1 MFLFLL
7 TGLNGAFLTGD
18 LFNLFVWFE
27 LLLAAS
33 YGLVLHGSGTRRVR
47 AGLHYIAINLATSL
61 LFLIGVSL
69 IYGVTGTL
77 NMADLAIRIPHVS
90 IESRGLLEAGAA
102 MLGIA
107 FLVKAGMWP
116 LSFWLPTAYSA
127 AAPPIAAMFSVMS
140 KLGVYVVLRLW
151 LLLFGADSGASANFG
166 GDWLTFAGMA
176 TIVFGTIGVL
186 ASQDIAR
193 LASFCVLISS
203 GTVMAAIAIG
213 QAGVTGP
220 ALYYLVSS
228 TLAVGALFMLVELL
242 ERGREPGADVLAVTR
257 EAYGDDAEYHLQ
269 ADEVGVAIPAVITI
283 LSLCFIGCTLVLA
296 GLPPLSGFIAKFA
309 VLTALFG
316 WPGVDLKVGV
326 SALTWTLLLLLI
338 FSGLTTLV
346 AMTRAGIR
354 TLWTRDERTV
364 PRVRVVEIAPIVI
377 LLLATATLTVR
388 AEPVMRYMQATADSL
403 HAPHGYIQ
411 GVLSTPSRALHPR
424 RGLMTR
430 WLPFPLLSTCLMGMW
445 LLLNQ
450 TLSLGHILLGGLLA
464 VFGGWLMTAL
474 QPAAGRMRNP
484 RAIVT
489 LVFLVLIDIIRSNF
503 AVARIIL
510 GTRHRSIVSGFLNI
524 PLDMRDRYGL
534 AVLACIITATP
545 GTLWVQYNPKT
556 GMLMIHVL
564 DLVDE
569 SVWIDTIKGRY
580 ERLLLEIFK

>member
-1 MFLFLL
+1 VTRWLDHLLVLPVVLPLAAGAVVLLVDERHRILKTAISIGTIVALTGVALALLGLMDAPGSGAVWVYRLGDWPTPFAIVLVADRLAALMLVLTSVLALVSILFSVAGWDRAGAHFHAMFLFLL

-33 YGLVLHGSGTRRVR
+33 YGLILHGSGTRRVR

-102 MLGIA
+102 VLGIA

-203 GTVMAAIAIG
+203 GTVMAAIAMG

-228 TLAVGALFMLVELL
+228 TLAIGALFMLVELL
-242 ERGREPGADVLAVTR
+242 ERGREPGADMLAVTR

-283 LSLCFIGCTLVLA
+283 LGLCFIGCTLVLA

-424 RGLMTR
+424 RGA
-430 WLPFPLLSTCLMGMW
+430 
-445 LLLNQ
+445 
-450 TLSLGHILLGGLLA
+450 H
-464 VFGGWLMTAL
+464 
-474 QPAAGRMRNP
+474 
-484 RAIVT
+484 
-489 LVFLVLIDIIRSNF
+489 D
-503 AVARIIL
+503 
-510 GTRHRSIVSGFLNI
+510 
-524 PLDMRDRYGL
+524 
-534 AVLACIITATP
+534 
-545 GTLWVQYNPKT
+545 
-556 GMLMIHVL
+556 
-564 DLVDE
+564 
-569 SVWIDTIKGRY
+569 
-580 ERLLLEIFK
+580 

>member
-1 MFLFLL
+1 VTRWLDHLLVVPIVLPLVAGAVVLLIDERHRVLKTAISIGIIVALTGAALALLGLMDAPESGAVWVYRLGDWPTPFAIVLVADRLSALMVVLTSVLALVSMVFSVAGWDRAGAHFHAMFLFLL
-7 TGLNGAFLTGD
+7 MGLNGAFLTGD

-69 IYGVTGTL
+69 IYGITGTL
-77 NMADLAIRIPHVS
+77 NMADLAIRIPQVS

-102 MLGIA
+102 VLGIA

-127 AAPPIAAMFSVMS
+127 AAPPVAAMFSVMS

-203 GTVMAAIAIG
+203 GTVMAAIAMG
-213 QAGVTGP
+213 QVGVTGP

-228 TLAVGALFMLVELL
+228 TLAIGALFMLVELL

-257 EAYGDDAEYHLQ
+257 EAYGEDAEYHLQ
-269 ADEVGVAIPAVITI
+269 ADEVGVAVPAVITI
-283 LSLCFIGCTLVLA
+283 LGLCFIGCTLVLA

-316 WPGVDLKVGV
+316 LPGLDLKVGV

-364 PRVRVVEIAPIVI
+364 PRVRVVEVAPIVI
-377 LLLATATLTVR
+377 LLLATTALTVR

-403 HAPHGYIQ
+403 HAPQRYIH
-411 GVLSTPSRALHPR
+411 GVL
-424 RGLMTR
+424 G
-430 WLPFPLLSTCLMGMW
+430 
-445 LLLNQ
+445 
-450 TLSLGHILLGGLLA
+450 
-464 VFGGWLMTAL
+464 
-474 QPAAGRMRNP
+474 NP
-484 RAIVT
+484 RA
-489 LVFLVLIDIIRSNF
+489 
-503 AVARIIL
+503 RI
-510 GTRHRSIVSGFLNI
+510 
-524 PLDMRDRYGL
+524 
-534 AVLACIITATP
+534 TP
-545 GTLWVQYNPKT
+545 A
-556 GMLMIHVL
+556 
-564 DLVDE
+564 
-569 SVWIDTIKGRY
+569 KGGS
-580 ERLLLEIFK
+580 